1 MLKLNKTYMQFSFY
15 HCFCLSHF
23 FVSRIKLQPK
33 IEMRLLAPGTI
44 VLKERFFFS
53 MVANLP
59 HTELYKLNLHVKK
72 SVRTVL

>member
-1 MLKLNKTYMQFSFY
+1 M
-15 HCFCLSHF
+15 H
-23 FVSRIKLQPK
+23 
-33 IEMRLLAPGTI
+33 LLAPGTI

-72 SVRTVL
+72 CVHCCFIIKDKINLCVEFSSNNLKRFHVNFTENRVRVMG